1 MILAGALPHRERRC
15 TIHPSRHNNRGIA
28 VMRFAFRCI
37 AALGA
42 CCVFAGAVQASPVT
56 FNFTFSGAN
65 LVPPP
70 QTAPT
75 NPKYPDAPKA
85 ASGNSAVITGSI
97 TFESTLLA
105 NPGLNDFMLPD
116 PAVLAL
122 TATVSGASAG
132 NGTFGLSDFNEVVFD
147 TNGGT
152 LDFNQQLV
160 GQPTNGDP
168 WGTPSGGAGGD
179 FNLFRSTLSAPNGQ
193 FFFTLCANGGS
204 GDCTNLISAINAAA
218 STTSAPALNNWAL
231 LALAGLL
238 GLAGF
243 AGLRRYRDSR

>member
-1 MILAGALPHRERRC
+1 MTRA
-15 TIHPSRHNNRGIA
+15 
-28 VMRFAFRCI
+28 AFRCFGTFC
-37 AALGA
+37 AAFL
-42 CCVFAGAVQASPVT
+42 FANVASASPVT
-56 FNFTFSGAN
+56 FNFVFSGAN
-65 LVPPP
+65 VIPPP
-70 QTAPT
+70 ITAPT
-75 NPKYPDAPKA
+75 SPKYPNAPKV
-85 ASGNSAVITGSI
+85 ASSNSAVITGSI

-105 NPGLNDFMLPD
+105 NPGSNTFVLPN

-132 NGTFGLSDFNEVVFD
+132 NGTYGITDFGRVVFD

-152 LDFNQQLV
+152 LDFSQQLV
-160 GQPTNGDP
+160 GQPTNVDP

-179 FNLFRSTLSAPNGQ
+179 FNLFRSTPSAPNGE

-204 GDCTNLISAINAAA
+204 GDCTNLVSAINAAA
-218 STTSAPALNNWAL
+218 AATTPALNRWGL

-243 AGLRRYRDSR
+243 AGLRRYRNSH